1 MIRTPEAE
9 VFGLREQIRRHDR
22 LYYQEQSPEIGDA
35 EYDTLMRRLREM
47 EERFP
52 ECRDPN
58 SPTMRVSGEPV
69 DSFHQVRHPAPM
81 LSLANAF
88 SYEDFLAWSKR
99 TRASAAA
106 GRTPETDAELKIDGL
121 AFRAVYR
128 EGRLTLAA
136 TRGDGNTGED
146 VTHTVRTVR
155 NLPLALSGEFP
166 DTLEVRGE
174 VYMPK
179 SAFAQLNR
187 DREEQGLSCYANP
200 RNAAAGAVR
209 QLDPREA
216 ARRGLMAWVYA
227 SDLKAE
233 SHAGA
238 LAELGKMGLPVNP
251 ANRTCASPEDA
262 LAFHREIQEVR
273 DELDYEVD
281 GVVFKVDSL
290 ETQALLGETNREP
303 RWAIAWKFQAERAA
317 TLLSEIRVSH
327 GRFGRLTPVA
337 VLEPVSLAGVTIR
350 SASLH
355 NEEDVRRK
363 DIRQGDR
370 VVIERAGDVIPRVLG
385 PENQDPR
392 RSTPVFRM
400 PERCP
405 SCGGAVETRD
415 QEVGHWCPND
425 GCPALLPQ
433 QLRHF
438 VSKRA
443 MDIEGLGGHWCDALV
458 ESGMAANTGDL
469 YRLTQEDLTAMERMG
484 DRLARRILQN
494 VERSKENPLD
504 RVLYGLGIFRLGRE
518 VSGILAWRYRSV
530 DEVRDAGREEL
541 AAMDGI
547 GPKIAESVALGMRSP
562 RVERTLELMREAG
575 VRLEREEEGETQMAD
590 GTENG
595 KGSLEGKT
603 IVVTGKLDTM
613 DRRDAEAMVR
623 EHGGKAGSSITKGTD
638 YLVVGEKPG
647 SKLAKAEQL
656 GVPVLSELE
665 FIAMLSGE

>member
-1 MIRTPEAE
+1 
-9 VFGLREQIRRHDR
+9 
-22 LYYQEQSPEIGDA
+22 
-35 EYDTLMRRLREM
+35 
-47 EERFP
+47 
-52 ECRDPN
+52 
-58 SPTMRVSGEPV
+58 
-69 DSFHQVRHPAPM
+69 
-81 LSLANAF
+81 
-88 SYEDFLAWSKR
+88 
-99 TRASAAA
+99 
-106 GRTPETDAELKIDGL
+106 
-121 AFRAVYR
+121 
-128 EGRLTLAA
+128 
-136 TRGDGNTGED
+136 
-146 VTHTVRTVR
+146 
-155 NLPLALSGEFP
+155 
-166 DTLEVRGE
+166 
-174 VYMPK
+174 
-179 SAFAQLNR
+179 
-187 DREEQGLSCYANP
+187 
-200 RNAAAGAVR
+200 
-209 QLDPREA
+209 
-216 ARRGLMAWVYA
+216 MAWVYA
-227 SDLKAE
+227 SDLQAE

-238 LAELGKMGLPVNP
+238 LAELGRMGLPVNP

-262 LAFHREIQEVR
+262 LAFHQETEKIR

-385 PENQDPR
+385 PENQDPQ

-405 SCGGAVETRD
+405 SCGGVVETKD

-469 YRLTQEDLTAMERMG
+469 YRLTQKDLTAMERMG
-484 DRLARRILQN
+484 DRLARRIIQN

-530 DEVRDAGREEL
+530 GRGERRRAGGARSHGRHRAQDSGER
-541 AAMDGI
+541 
-547 GPKIAESVALGMRSP
+547 GPGDTLP

-575 VRLEREEEGETQMAD
+575 VRLERDEEGETQMAD

-595 KGSLEGKT
+595 KGEPGRQDHRGDRKAGHHGQAGRGGHGPGARREGRLLDHQGDRLPGGGGET
-603 IVVTGKLDTM
+603 GQQAGEGGAAGGAGAERTRVHRHAVGGVTGMAGLAGMRKSAYEAYAGVEQWCQDNIDAYAKSEKGNTPEDSEVIALYDSFSQAAGVMHHALERLEQGLAGRASKASKKL
-613 DRRDAEAMVR
+613 
-623 EHGGKAGSSITKGTD
+623 
-638 YLVVGEKPG
+638 
-647 SKLAKAEQL
+647 
-656 GVPVLSELE
+656 
-665 FIAMLSGE
+665 